1 MLELRY
7 NMPASAASRY
17 ALGAGGV
24 GAARPAPAA
33 RHGGSNPHG
42 GLWGPPLGSDR
53 PWLVFFLA
61 REGVEPDAVFLTLRF
76 LNGAP

>member
-1 MLELRY
+1 MKIIID
-7 NMPASAASRY
+7 N
-17 ALGAGGV
+17 GGTKLDWAV
-24 GAARPAPAA
+24 
-33 RHGGSNPHG
+33 
-42 GLWGPPLGSDR
+42 LGSDR

>member
-1 MLELRY
+1 MK
-7 NMPASAASRY
+7 
-17 ALGAGGV
+17 ALSQEGAHRG
-24 GAARPAPAA
+24 
-33 RHGGSNPHG
+33 G
-42 GLWGPPLGSDR
+42 GLWAPPLGSDR